1 MNRRRFLAAAGAG
14 AALAAGGGLVAIQPR
29 RAALV
34 PDDDAR
40 PARTTRRRRV
50 VVVGGGLAG
59 ITAALELGERGFD
72 VTLVERGPELGGK
85 LGGWPVQALG
95 ETFPQEHG
103 FHGFFAQYYNLRAV
117 MAAAGVADGDL
128 VASDDYPVLYA
139 DRPPERFGRTTNVFP
154 LNLLS
159 IVHQSDALR
168 LAAFRNDGPG
178 VWELMRYDPER
189 TFARFDDVDFLTFA
203 RTERINRPMVET
215 VLAPFGKTTL
225 NRLERLSA
233 AEAIRF
239 FHFYLL
245 GNPEGLGFQ
254 WTRRDSMTAVVAPLR
269 RRLEALGVTVRTG
282 LGAQRL
288 VAGDGGRVTGVALD
302 AGVTPALP
310 VRVERAALAPSGWT
324 LVRRDDGSPV
334 FVTERAGAPVALDG
348 RCTHLGCPLQLDAA
362 TGGFRCPCHAGTF
375 DAAGTPTG
383 GPPRRALA
391 PLAATIDGDVVHVAA
406 PASSAE
412 VLACDHCVVACDVR
426 GLRALIAASTLDAP
440 ALARDVAALGEAD
453 PYVVL
458 RLWLDRPVRSD
469 RRAFYTVSGYRYVDS
484 LAVYSHFQEP
494 FVSWARRTGG
504 AVIELHAYAI
514 APAAMAPAAALRTR
528 MIAELWHLLP
538 ELAGAR
544 VLHDDLQERDDF
556 TRWAPGD
563 WARRPVTTTPVAN
576 LFLAGDHVRLPV
588 PAALMEAAVVS
599 GRLAA
604 NGVLRAEGVRELAI
618 PTVAPRGP
626 LAGWG

>member
-1 MNRRRFLAAAGAG
+1 M
-14 AALAAGGGLVAIQPR
+14 
-29 RAALV
+29 
-34 PDDDAR
+34 
-40 PARTTRRRRV
+40 
-50 VVVGGGLAG
+50 
-59 ITAALELGERGFD
+59 TAALELAARGLG

-117 MAAAGVADGDL
+117 MAAAGVADDDL
-128 VASDDYPVLYA
+128 VAAADYPVLYA
-139 DRPPERFGRTTNVFP
+139 RRPPEHFRRTTSVFP
-154 LNLLS
+154 LNLLA
-159 IVHQSDALR
+159 IVRQSESLR
-168 LAAFRNDGPG
+168 LAAFRADGPG

-254 WTRRDSMTAVVAPLR
+254 WTRRDAMTAVVDPLR

-282 LGAQRL
+282 VGAHRL
-288 VAGDGGRVTGVALD
+288 AVADGRVTGVALD
-302 AGVTPALP
+302 AGVMPAP
-310 VRVERAALAPSGWT
+310 AVRVARATIAPGGWT
-324 LVRRDDGSPV
+324 PVRRDDGAPV
-334 FVTERAGAPVALDG
+334 FVAERPDGPLALDG
-348 RCTHLGCPLQLDAA
+348 RCTHLGCPLQLDAG

-375 DAAGTPTG
+375 DADGTPTG
-383 GPPRRALA
+383 GPPRRPMARLV
-391 PLAATIDGDVVHVAA
+391 ATIDGDAVQVAA
-406 PASSAE
+406 AASSTDT
-412 VLACDHCVVACDVR
+412 LACDHCIVACDVR
-426 GLRALIAASTLDAP
+426 GLRTLVAASALGAP
-440 ALARDVAALGEAD
+440 DFAADVAALGEAD

-458 RLWLDRPVRSD
+458 RLWLDRPVRPD
-469 RRAFYTVSGYRYVDS
+469 RSAFYTVSGHRYVDS

-494 FVSWARRTGG
+494 FVGWARRTGG
-504 AVIELHAYAI
+504 AVVELHAYAI
-514 APAAMAPAAALRTR
+514 APEAMAPAAALRTR
-528 MIAELWHLLP
+528 MIAELWRILP

-544 VLHDDLQERDDF
+544 VLHDELQERDDF

-563 WARRPVTTTPVAN
+563 HARRPATATPLPN

-588 PAALMEAAVVS
+588 PAALMEAATIS

-604 NGVLRAEGVRELAI
+604 NAVLRAEGAREVAI
-618 PTVAPRGP
+618 PTVALRGP
-626 LAGWG
+626 LVGWG